1 MHISVLIENTTYKK
15 DILAEHGLALFIETD
30 NCKIL
35 FDAGQTN
42 ALIKNAE
49 TMNISLA
56 DIDYVVI
63 SHGHFDHTGGLPQFC
78 KINRKAKIFIHRD
91 SFGDFYGEDKDGL
104 SDGLKT
110 GILWTERETEE
121 TRARLSYTA
130 GPYWINDDMVISGT
144 IPETIRAEQTEK
156 FLVKKD
162 NDKYIKDNMDH
173 EQILVIK
180 EKGKLYIFSGC
191 SHTGVLAAVKYARY
205 FFPETEIELL
215 AAGMHLFNSS
225 SDERKKIFRNLSE
238 ENIDY
243 IMPFHCTGSMAICE
257 LKNYLEDKCKI
268 HNAGDC
274 IDV

>member
-1 MHISVLIENTTYKK
+1 MKISVLIENTTYKK
-15 DILAEHGLALFIETD
+15 DILAEHGLSLFIETD

-35 FDAGQTN
+35 FDAGQTD

-78 KINRKAKIFIHRD
+78 RINKKAEVYIHRD

-121 TRARLSYTA
+121 TRDRLSYTA

-144 IPETIRAEQTEK
+144 IPDTIRAEQTEK

-162 NDKYIKDNMDH
+162 KDKYIKDNMDH
-173 EQILVIK
+173 EQILVLK
-180 EKGKLYIFSGC
+180 EKEKLYIFSGC
-191 SHTGVLAAVKYARY
+191 SHTGVIAAVNYAKY
-205 FFPETEIELL
+205 FFPETEIKLF

-225 SDERKKIFRNLSE
+225 SDERKKIFRNLFE

-243 IMPFHCTGSMAICE
+243 ILPFHCTGSMAIFE

-268 HNAGDC
+268 LNAGDC